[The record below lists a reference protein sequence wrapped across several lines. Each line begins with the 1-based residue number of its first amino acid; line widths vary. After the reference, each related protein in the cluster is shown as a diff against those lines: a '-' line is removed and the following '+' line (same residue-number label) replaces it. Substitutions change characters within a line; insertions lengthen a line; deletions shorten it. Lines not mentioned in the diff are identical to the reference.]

1 MGDDTLAVGGD
12 HAVEFLIVRAVKMRI
27 LPPNTYFVQ
36 NTYNFIFRR
45 HSRSRAGVLCIEN
58 QAAVGAGQLAQRED
72 IPMLLEEPPHF
83 RLFPAPSSA
92 EFFQSQC
99 RAIAG
104 KLDNGHVVI

>member
-1 MGDDTLAVGGD
+1 
-12 HAVEFLIVRAVKMRI
+12 MRI

-72 IPMLLEEPPHF
+72 IPMFSEEPPHF
-83 RLFPAPSSA
+83 CLFPAPPGA
-92 EFFQSQC
+92 EFFQGKS
-99 RAIAG
+99 RALTAELNHG
-104 KLDNGHVVI
+104 RHM